1 MTSIPTGVSDLQ
13 TVPVNRLMRAR
24 LSSAPVTLPLRANYS
39 YARLR
44 HLQGVPG
51 GGDGGF
57 SLHRLRALD
66 ALVERLAVARG
77 GVSGSESSESEG
89 GARLRAADLSP
100 EQLDRLIASYH
111 GELQTALGAELAGGH
126 AAALGGIADT
136 GAVFS
141 FLA

>member
-1 MTSIPTGVSDLQ
+1 MTSIPTGVSDLR

-39 YARLR
+39 YARFR
-44 HLQGVPG
+44 HLQGVPSG
-51 GGDGGF
+51 GEAGF

-77 GVSGSESSESEG
+77 GAGGSDTAGE
-89 GARLRAADLSP
+89 ARTRTADLSP
-100 EQLDRLIASYH
+100 EQLDQLIAAYH
-111 GELQTALGAELAGGH
+111 SRLQTALGAEAAGGR

-141 FLA
+141 FLV